1 MSKSLSFPSAAL
13 LGALILSQSCKSV
26 GTRHQVE
33 AETATRDYEAID
45 PTLLP
50 ASSEKLSF
58 TRHVKPVLEA
68 KCVACHSGVAAAGG
82 YRLDEKK
89 LAFTTGYRGARI
101 APSHPGQ
108 SLMLDVAGTHRNVAV
123 MPPVGNRLT
132 EQKAGSWSAGSK
144 RALPGP
150 KVPGASCE
158 LPELTRR
165 PINRLQ
171 SWQSKNHMP
180 SQRRSCQA
188 RHGVTGIPPSTD
200 ESRPQCSQGTS
211 IHTSYEN
218 TVRHRLF

>member
-13 LGALILSQSCKSV
+13 LGALILSPSCKSV

-101 APSHPGQ
+101 APSHPDQ
-108 SLMLDVAGTHRNVAV
+108 SLMLNVAGTHRNVAV

-132 EQKAGSWSAGSK
+132 EA
-144 RALPGP
+144 
-150 KVPGASCE
+150 
-158 LPELTRR
+158 
-165 PINRLQ
+165 
-171 SWQSKNHMP
+171 
-180 SQRRSCQA
+180 
-188 RHGVTGIPPSTD
+188 
-200 ESRPQCSQGTS
+200 ESRLLERWIKEGAPWPEGAGGKL
-211 IHTSYEN
+211 
-218 TVRHRLF
+218 RAP